1 MTKLG
6 FKMVVNNS
14 KDILREELK
23 TLRSKHSLND
33 VLNSQ
38 NQSELKIKLARASAD
53 NPFKVVIYY
62 VSILTIILFILLF
75 VFQCLVCKIFS

>member
-6 FKMVVNNS
+6 FKMVVINS
-14 KDILREELK
+14 KDILREELN

>member
-6 FKMVVNNS
+6 FKMVVINS

-62 VSILTIILFILLF
+62 VSILTIKLFVLLF
-75 VFQCLVCKIFS
+75 VFQCLVCKNFS

>member
-6 FKMVVNNS
+6 FKMVVINS